1 MMMASKI
8 DGMVFSRERHDR
20 TLVLTHVVDSHNLD
34 TLQMTEPLNRAFM
47 TLVAE

>member
-1 MMMASKI
+1 MMASKI

-20 TLVLTHVVDSHNLD
+20 ILTHVVDSHNLD